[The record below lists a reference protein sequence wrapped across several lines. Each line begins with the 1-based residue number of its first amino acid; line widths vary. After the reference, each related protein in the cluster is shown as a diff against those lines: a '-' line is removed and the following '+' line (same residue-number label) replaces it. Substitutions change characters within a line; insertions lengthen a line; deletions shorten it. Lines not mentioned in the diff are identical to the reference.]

1 MNRRGKLRDK
11 LIKALGGMT
20 KAEWQADFD
29 RRIITQQYR
38 SVKYTVTYDIVL
50 PPGAGAD
57 KILPIVKERLAA
69 KLADGLMESGAVQ
82 IEPYQINIVHTR
94 EEARHMRYVATLYI
108 CEKDRYET

>member
-1 MNRRGKLRDK
+1 MIRK
-11 LIKALGGMT
+11 LGGIT
-20 KAEWQADFD
+20 PQEWKAEFD
-29 RRIITQQYR
+29 RHIITTPEK
-38 SVKYTVTYDIVL
+38 VIKYTVTYDIVL

-57 KILPIVKERLAA
+57 EIPPIVKERLAT

-94 EEARHMRYVATLYI
+94 EEARHMRYVATLHI